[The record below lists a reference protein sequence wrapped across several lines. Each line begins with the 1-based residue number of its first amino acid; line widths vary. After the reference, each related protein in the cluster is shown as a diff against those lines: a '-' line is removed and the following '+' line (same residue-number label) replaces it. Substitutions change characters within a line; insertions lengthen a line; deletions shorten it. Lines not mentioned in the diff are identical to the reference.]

1 MSKIRRDKVSYLEY
15 TFNIFEKYGTW
26 QISFKNPKDNNK
38 IVKRSTKLEANSI
51 NLAIVKKDIIPS
63 IVEFLSGK
71 VNIDIDIN
79 YEEILLN
86 DFSES
91 YFEIHKNR
99 VREHTFYR
107 NKLYYESKVK
117 PYFGNRKITE
127 IKPIDLE
134 RWQNNFISKNYK
146 KNTIQKYRS
155 VFFSILNEAVKN
167 EIIKTNPLSLVSS
180 PKIEKKFEILNDED
194 EICPFSKE
202 EIKTIINNS
211 DGYLKNF
218 IILMFS
224 SGMRPGEI
232 IALTWNDID
241 FDKKQITVN
250 KTITNGK
257 VGLPKTATSVRKV
270 DMLPLA
276 EFTLLEQLKTTKKFK
291 YVFVNSKGTNIYSH
305 SFIGRKFNAVLDKSN
320 IPHRPLYNLRHT
332 FASHLLIQG
341 EDITWI
347 SKNLGH
353 TDISITMKHYIKYI
367 KENEETRL
375 AKIKKIGENF
385 GIDIF

>member
-1 MSKIRRDKVSYLEY
+1 
-15 TFNIFEKYGTW
+15 
-26 QISFKNPKDNNK
+26 
-38 IVKRSTKLEANSI
+38 
-51 NLAIVKKDIIPS
+51 
-63 IVEFLSGK
+63 
-71 VNIDIDIN
+71 
-79 YEEILLN
+79 
-86 DFSES
+86 
-91 YFEIHKNR
+91 
-99 VREHTFYR
+99 
-107 NKLYYESKVK
+107 
-117 PYFGNRKITE
+117 
-127 IKPIDLE
+127 
-134 RWQNNFISKNYK
+134 
-146 KNTIQKYRS
+146 
-155 VFFSILNEAVKN
+155 
-167 EIIKTNPLSLVSS
+167 
-180 PKIEKKFEILNDED
+180 
-194 EICPFSKE
+194 
-202 EIKTIINNS
+202 
-211 DGYLKNF
+211 
-218 IILMFS
+218 MFS

-250 KTITNGK
+250 KTITNGR

-276 EFTLLEQLKTTKKFK
+276 EFTLQEQLKTTKKFK